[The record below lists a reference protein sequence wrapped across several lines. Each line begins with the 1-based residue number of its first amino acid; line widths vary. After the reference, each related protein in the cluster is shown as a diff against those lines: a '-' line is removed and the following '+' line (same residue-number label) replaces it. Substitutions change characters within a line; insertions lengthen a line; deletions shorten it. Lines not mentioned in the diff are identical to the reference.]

1 MCEHRFGL
9 RRSCFLWTECDKP
22 IVAIHSGADTPH
34 SKGVPLRPPERLA
47 DLMSHFPSRRIAVMG
62 DFFLDKYLE
71 CEPAL
76 DEPSFETGLNANQ
89 VVEIRR
95 FAGAAGTVVNNLAA
109 LGCRNLHAIGA
120 VGDDGEAFDLRKCL
134 HVIGCSTDGLLTCGE
149 IMTPT
154 YLKPRNI
161 HDASLA
167 GEHERY
173 DTKNRQPAPA
183 RLLELVLAEFD
194 RVVSDV
200 DAVVILDQVV
210 EDDCGVI
217 TARMRDALAER
228 ARRHHHVL
236 FWADSRKHIRRF
248 QNIAIKPNQ
257 FEAVDHANP
266 LPNERI
272 DLERLKSVLPA
283 LRAATNAPVC
293 VTLGERGI
301 MVSDPQPT
309 FVPAVKVA
317 GPIDPTGAGDS
328 VTAGA
333 VIALTSGATMPEA
346 ALIGNL
352 VASITVQQLATTG
365 VARPNELPPR
375 LEMWRQQ
382 NR

>member
-1 MCEHRFGL
+1 M
-9 RRSCFLWTECDKP
+9 
-22 IVAIHSGADTPH
+22 TPN
-34 SKGVPLRPPERLA
+34 RLA
-47 DLMSHFPSRRIAVMG
+47 ELVTRFPSRRIAVLG

-89 VVEIRR
+89 VVAIRR

-109 LGCRNLHAIGA
+109 LGCQTLHAIGA

-134 HVIGCSTDGLLTCGE
+134 HAIGCSTDGLLTCGE
-149 IMTPT
+149 MMTPT
-154 YLKPRNI
+154 YLKPRNR
-161 HDASLA
+161 HDPSLS

-173 DTKNRQPAPA
+173 DTKNRQPTPSTLHE
-183 RLLELVLAEFD
+183 RVLAELD
-194 RVVSDV
+194 RVLPNV

-210 EDDCGVI
+210 EDNCGIV
-217 TARMRDALAER
+217 TNVMRTALANR
-228 ARRHHHVL
+228 AAAWPSVL
-236 FWADSRKHIRRF
+236 FWADSRKNIRKF

-272 DLERLKSVLPA
+272 DLERLKVTLPA
-283 LRAATNAPVC
+283 LRSETNAPVC

-309 FVPAVKVA
+309 FVPAVRVT

-333 VIALTSGATMPEA
+333 VIALISGATMPEA
-346 ALIGNL
+346 ALMGNL

-365 VARPNELPPR
+365 VARPHELLPR
-375 LEMWRQQ
+375 LTLWWQQ
-382 NR
+382 NSQ